1 MILVFFNV
9 KLQAS
14 FVRIPSFCFPPAVN
28 TDQITCLQ
36 RCHVVPGK
44 QPAGLVILCWTIDG
58 RCHCSLCSDRWGLV
72 RDTHG
77 SHFPES
83 RRLIASVDSL
93 SMTWLQLIIVRQVL
107 GILAKLCR
115 TVPRLV
121 NVQPVMLLQGRRAWL
136 CCHWDSHRATLN
148 GLKLVWSTTWETTC
162 LIFGGCEY
170 SQSCHKSLSG
180 IQSYS

>member
-1 MILVFFNV
+1 MAAVTPEVILEPKKIKSVTASTFSPSICLEIMGPDAMILVFFNV

-14 FVRIPSFCFPPAVN
+14 FVKIPSFCFPPAVN
-28 TDQITCLQ
+28 TDQITRLQ

-44 QPAGLVILCWTIDG
+44 QPAGLVILCWAVDG

-83 RRLIASVDSL
+83 RRLIVSVDSL

-121 NVQPVMLLQGRRAWL
+121 NVQPVMLLQGQRAWL
-136 CCHWDSHRATLN
+136 CCH
-148 GLKLVWSTTWETTC
+148 
-162 LIFGGCEY
+162 
-170 SQSCHKSLSG
+170 
-180 IQSYS
+180 

>member
-1 MILVFFNV
+1 MAAVTPEVILEPKKIKSVTASTFSPSICLEIMGPDAMILVFFNV

-83 RRLIASVDSL
+83 RRLIVSVDSL

-121 NVQPVMLLQGRRAWL
+121 NVQPVMLLQGQRAWL
-136 CCHWDSHRATLN
+136 CCH
-148 GLKLVWSTTWETTC
+148 
-162 LIFGGCEY
+162 
-170 SQSCHKSLSG
+170 
-180 IQSYS
+180 